1 MRALRESGCSIEDAS
16 RWVSLSELAPC
27 VVRLTNFGPVAV
39 QVAEVVVDDVPVDLL
54 GLRVPFDQVDEYGL
68 QVRREYG
75 RGDEAGN
82 GGWRLVMTVLL
93 GVPSG

>member
-1 MRALRESGCSIEDAS
+1 
-16 RWVSLSELAPC
+16 
-27 VVRLTNFGPVAV
+27 
-39 QVAEVVVDDVPVDLL
+39 VVDDVPVGLL

-68 QVRREYG
+68 QARREYG